1 MLLKGRYGCIF
12 FIETYSIEDCIKYV
26 SNVSSTTNYDVD
38 LPSAVKVSAIINP
51 ISRSNATASV
61 HIGTDSN
68 NKMIIGQTASDGKI
82 NLLKRY
88 NGSYINNYFN
98 STSEVNSDNYIECEY
113 NNGVYT
119 CKFNNETL
127 TDNTGNI
134 TPSKLLTIETNSN
147 ITIKDIK
154 IKPL

>member
-1 MLLKGRYGCIF
+1 MF
-12 FIETYSIEDCIKYV
+12 
-26 SNVSSTTNYDVD
+26 
-38 LPSAVKVSAIINP
+38 
-51 ISRSNATASV
+51 
-61 HIGTDSN
+61 
-68 NKMIIGQTASDGKI
+68 IGQTGSNGQM

-88 NGSYINNYFN
+88 NGSYVQNPFN
-98 STSEVNSDNYIECEY
+98 STSELNSDNYIECEY

-119 CKFNNETL
+119 CKFNNETI
-127 TDNTGNI
+127 TDTTGNI